1 MVKFR
6 RIVDEIPELDSKKDL
21 LTWRRMALCII
32 KNDYICKSLSF
43 GVTRDLT
50 LRQQELMEKYR
61 NL

>member
-1 MVKFR
+1 MKFR
-6 RIVDEIPELDSKKDL
+6 KIVDEIPELDSRKDL

-32 KNDYICKSLSF
+32 KNDFVCKSLSF
-43 GVTRDLT
+43 SVTRDLT